1 MNSHLQRWR
10 PQLDTWIGKTLE
22 KGKATHRSI
31 FGFSC
36 FSACKESAYNVGDL
50 GSIPELGRCPGQG
63 KGYQFQYS
71 GLENSMECVVHGVTK
86 SRIPLSK
93 FHFHFHYMDISL

>member
-36 FSACKESAYNVGDL
+36 FSACKESAYKWETWVQSLSWEDALDKGKVTDS
-50 GSIPELGRCPGQG
+50 SILAW
-63 KGYQFQYS
+63 
-71 GLENSMECVVHGVTK
+71 
-86 SRIPLSK
+86 RIPWNV
-93 FHFHFHYMDISL
+93 

>member
-50 GSIPELGRCPGQG
+50 GSIPELGRFPGG
-63 KGYQFQYS
+63 GPGNPFQYPC
-71 GLENSMECVVHGVTK
+71 LEFPHEQGAWRAIVHGVTK
-86 SRIPLSK
+86 SQTPLS
-93 FHFHFHYMDISL
+93 D